1 MDAQL
6 DLLHPDA
13 ADDDDA
19 GGTPSVFGST
29 RAVQPAAPAPTPA
42 AANGPRLGELL
53 GSLSHAL
60 DMTEGQPAGH
70 CMRSCWIGQQVG
82 RAIGLSSAEMREL
95 YYATLLKDSG
105 SSSNAAR
112 ICELFLTDD
121 LMFKRDR

>member
-6 DLLHPDA
+6 DLPHADA
-13 ADDDDA
+13 AGDA
-19 GGTPSVFGST
+19 AFCGYSGAPGLP
-29 RAVQPAAPAPTPA
+29 APAAGPATG
-42 AANGPRLGELL
+42 NGPRLGELL

-82 RAIGLSSAEMREL
+82 RALGLNMAEMREL
-95 YYATLLKDSG
+95 YYATLLKDAG
-105 SSSNAAR
+105 CSSNAAR

-121 LMFKRDR
+121 LLFKRDRKTA